1 MSCVLA
7 LLYIWWVP
15 SGYSPLFTGSAA
27 PIVCITTVHG
37 GVARSRLAFLGWRQW
52 NQAEYFL
59 HRCHHMSILQNEQN
73 KPFSGVFSKE
83 GRIPNQR
90 KPHVFTYRFLS
101 NPWSIHATI
110 FTFYMVLPGVASS
123 WCSISPKQHVRR
135 STPRLPAPIRG
146 SDHNRSRYATDRPLW
161 TSCEPTTPGTVM
173 LATWRGNWHGG
184 FLKWRYPNSWMVYK
198 GNSHYIKWMTWGFP
212 YFRKP

>member
-1 MSCVLA
+1 MESGRVFFAQMSSHVHPAKRTKQAVQRCVFQRR
-7 LLYIWWVP
+7 P
-15 SGYSPLFTGSAA
+15 NPQ
-27 PIVCITTVHG
+27 PKKTT
-37 GVARSRLAFLGWRQW
+37 RF
-52 NQAEYFL
+52 
-59 HRCHHMSILQNEQN
+59 
-73 KPFSGVFSKE
+73 P
-83 GRIPNQR
+83 
-90 KPHVFTYRFLS
+90 YRVLS

-135 STPRLPAPIRG
+135 SAPRLPAPIRG
-146 SDHNRSRYATDRPLW
+146 SDHNRSRYATHRPLW